1 MIANVFKSYS
11 TQEFYQLHVSKI
23 RASKL
28 RPHIEEERLRTF
40 DQLSFKKLIENLN
53 DSQGHA
59 ADYYFVPLYYLMDNQ
74 RYTELNI
81 ADSVLKEHHVY
92 AIFDNL
98 LKSGAWC
105 VFLSSEHATDF
116 VFDIKMGIVD
126 NEVGHSL

>member
-1 MIANVFKSYS
+1 MISNVFKSYS
-11 TQEFYQLHVSKI
+11 TQEFYDLHVSKI

-28 RPHIEEERLRTF
+28 RPHVEEERLRIF
-40 DQLSFKKLIENLN
+40 NDVSFKKLIENLN

-59 ADYYFVPLYYLMDNQ
+59 VDYYFVPLYYLMDNQ
-74 RYTELNI
+74 KYTELNI

-105 VFLSSEHATDF
+105 VFLNAEHATDF

-126 NEVGHSL
+126 NEVGHGM